1 VHAPTPAPQLRF
13 PLGFRP
19 LLAGWNLLYLDRRPW
34 QPDPAQDAQLQRG
47 AYLVQSLGHCS
58 SCHSPRNAFGAEDPR
73 RAFAGGEAEGWF
85 APPINAM
92 SPSPQPW
99 TVPQLTEYLRSGI
112 APDHAIAGGPMQ
124 GVVAG
129 LAQAGA
135 DDVES
140 IARYV
145 VSMMGTPPPGRQALA
160 AASRRRAEQ
169 PLAGVQPVPGDA
181 QMALGASV
189 YASACASC
197 HDAGRQVSSNGALRL
212 PLAVAVYDPDPRS
225 LLRIV
230 REGIVPADGERG
242 RWMPA
247 FGSALSDEQ
256 LTALAAYLR
265 RAAADA
271 PPWPELARVVQES
284 KS

>member
-1 VHAPTPAPQLRF
+1 VQPAP
-13 PLGFRP
+13 G
-19 LLAGWNLLYLDRRPW
+19 
-34 QPDPAQDAQLQRG
+34 DP
-47 AYLVQSLGHCS
+47 
-58 SCHSPRNAFGAEDPR
+58 
-73 RAFAGGEAEGWF
+73 
-85 APPINAM
+85 
-92 SPSPQPW
+92 
-99 TVPQLTEYLRSGI
+99 
-112 APDHAIAGGPMQ
+112 
-124 GVVAG
+124 
-129 LAQAGA
+129 
-135 DDVES
+135 
-140 IARYV
+140 
-145 VSMMGTPPPGRQALA
+145 
-160 AASRRRAEQ
+160 
-169 PLAGVQPVPGDA
+169 

-197 HDAGRQVSSNGALRL
+197 HDQGRRVSSDGALRL

-247 FGSALSDEQ
+247 FGSTLDDEQ

-271 PPWPELARVVQES
+271 PPWPELARAVQES